1 VQPSPLPLLLAG
13 PMLRHV
19 SANEFTIWLVTSAS
33 CQSDIAL
40 YLVAEQDYT
49 PLSLNKDDTYKHSQY
64 QVGTHA
70 FIHLLH
76 IHQTELLAPDT
87 QYAYDVALL
96 PHPTKDQVKPPLES
110 SISIAQL
117 RPDLHYAGQQYFH
130 FHVPDQLRNV
140 LHGSCRKPHHPNTD
154 ALPQL
159 DKLIKAGI
167 SEPSKAP
174 DVVFFTGDQIYADD
188 VSGPM
193 LQAVHQVVAKL
204 GLWDETFDGTS
215 IHSASELLTQP
226 DTFYQR
232 EQLLPDTEANEELID
247 SLFKGKRK
255 PIFTSVNAQNHLMSF
270 AEIIGMYLLTWSDAL
285 WQITELSNA
294 QLSPKAADL
303 FAQEQPIIED
313 FVSTLPAVQRALA
326 HVPNYYIFDDHDVT
340 DDWNLTRAWEEDVYS
355 HPFSKRIIGNA
366 LIGYWLCQGL
376 GNQPL
381 TTDSLCLNTLAHFT
395 PDGIRQHDELC
406 NTLFAWQKWHYQLD
420 THPPVRV
427 LDTRTRRWRSESS
440 ATKPSGLMDWE
451 SLVEFQQS
459 ILGEKDVI
467 VVSAAPIYG
476 VKLIEAIQRFF
487 TLIGQALMV
496 DAENWMAHKG
506 TANVMLNIFKHART
520 PPRFIILSGDVH
532 YSFVYDVRLRFKKH
546 SPQILQFTCSGLKNA
561 FPTKLISKLDT
572 LNQWLY
578 STKSPLNMLTKR
590 RDMKVIAREP
600 SGYKGKELLNIPAL
614 GWLELDPEIHASND
628 TTVCSIVTNQGDKIT
643 FKAD

>member
-1 VQPSPLPLLLAG
+1 
-13 PMLRHV
+13 MLRHV
-19 SANEFTIWLVTSAS
+19 SADEFTIWLVTSS
-33 CQSDIAL
+33 PCQPILAL

-49 PLSLNKDDTYKHSQY
+49 SVALRQDDNSQHIYY

-76 IHQTELLAPDT
+76 IHQMALLAPET
-87 QYAYDVALL
+87 QYAYDVELIRHTTELSFDATQD
-96 PHPTKDQVKPPLES
+96 PERSV
-110 SISIAQL
+110 AQQ
-117 RPDLHYAGQQYFH
+117 RPDLLYSGQQYFH
-130 FHVPDQLRNV
+130 FRVPNKLRNV
-140 LHGSCRKPHHPNTD
+140 LHGSCRKPHHPDTD
-154 ALPQL
+154 VLPQL
-159 DKLIKAGI
+159 DRLIQTGNKHP
-167 SEPSKAP
+167 EQAP

-193 LQAVHQVVAKL
+193 LQAVHQIIERL
-204 GLWDETFDGTS
+204 GLWDERFDGTA
-215 IHSASELLTQP
+215 IESAGELLSKP
-226 DTFYQR
+226 DLFYQR
-232 EQLLPDTEANEELID
+232 EQLLPDTEANEDVIA

-270 AEIIGMYLLTWSDAL
+270 AELIAMYLLTWSDTL
-285 WQITELSNA
+285 WQLTELSNA
-294 QLSPKAADL
+294 QLPDKAAEV
-303 FAQEQPIIED
+303 FAKELPIIQE
-313 FVSTLPAVQRALA
+313 FVNSLPAVQRALA
-326 HVPNYYIFDDHDVT
+326 HVPNYYTFDDHDVT
-340 DDWNLTRAWEEDVYS
+340 DDWNLTRSWEEDVYG
-355 HPFSKRIIGNA
+355 HPFSRRIIGNA

-381 TTDSLCLNTLAHFT
+381 VTKHLCHTTQSHFT
-395 PDGIRQHDELC
+395 RDGIEQHDELC
-406 NTLFAWQKWHYQLD
+406 DALFEWQKWHYQLD

-440 ATKPSGLMDWE
+440 ANKPSGLMDWE

-476 VKLIEAIQRFF
+476 VKLIEAIQKFF

-561 FPTKLISKLDT
+561 FPTKLISKLDK

-590 RDMKVIAREP
+590 RDIKIIARKP
-600 SGYKGKELLNIPAL
+600 DGYPGRELLNTPAI
-614 GWLELDPEIHASND
+614 GWLELDPEINASND

-643 FKAD
+643 FTAD